1 MAKRREF
8 LTATGAAGALGISMT
23 AGCLG
28 TFGSQPYGDGTVD
41 FMMSPTEPQN
51 YMMKQ
56 YGPFADH
63 IDEALGDTADV
74 ELQYASNYS
83 AVLQGLGSGSAD
95 LAETGPFAAALGV
108 MDDKANIALQ
118 RKAFGGWKYTSVI
131 VTREDSDIESVTD
144 LEGETIAFADITS
157 ASGSLYPLWML
168 QEEGLE
174 IGEAP
179 VSDNGADF
187 TGTWSGHA
195 EAFKTLQD
203 GQAAAAGVGKFITQG
218 EDGYVDGVEPI
229 ADYRADYN
237 ENGIPRAPMVTSPE
251 LSEENKDKL
260 VEAVSN
266 APDEAYLGENGIP
279 NSETPEDG
287 TEDDL
292 WFSGVRPADLETY
305 QPVIDVAESLGLTT
319 DLLDNA

>member
-1 MAKRREF
+1 MASRRDF
-8 LTATGAAGALGISMT
+8 LKATGTAGALGLSGM

-28 TFGSQPYGDGTVD
+28 SFGSQPYNDGTVQ

-56 YGPFADH
+56 YGPMRDH
-63 IDEALGDTADV
+63 IESSLDNADV

-95 LAETGPFAAALGV
+95 IAETGPFAAALGV
-108 MDDKANIALQ
+108 KSDDAEIALQ
-118 RKAFGGWKYTSVI
+118 RKAYGGWKYTSVI
-131 VTREDSDIESVTD
+131 VTREDSDIESLSD
-144 LEGETIAFADITS
+144 LKGKTIAFADITS

-168 QEEGLE
+168 KEEGVK

-179 VSDNGADF
+179 TSDNGADF

-203 GQAAAAGVGKFITQG
+203 GQADAAGVGKFITQG
-218 EDGYVDGVEPI
+218 DDGYVDGVRPV
-229 ADYRADYN
+229 ADYKEDYN

-251 LSEENKDKL
+251 LSDENKEKL
-260 VEAVSN
+260 VNAISN
-266 APDEAYLGENGIP
+266 APDDAYLGANGMP
-279 NSETPEDG
+279 NSETPEDK

-292 WFSGVRPADLETY
+292 WFSGVRPASLETY
-305 QPVIDVAESLGLTT
+305 QPVIDVANSLGLST
-319 DLLDNA
+319 DLLDG